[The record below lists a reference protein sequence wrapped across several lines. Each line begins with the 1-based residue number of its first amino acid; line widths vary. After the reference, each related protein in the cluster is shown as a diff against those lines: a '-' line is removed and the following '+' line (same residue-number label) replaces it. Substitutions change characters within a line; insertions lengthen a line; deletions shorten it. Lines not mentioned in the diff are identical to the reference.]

1 MYDLGDDLGMTW
13 KAEEGASYQSG
24 GYTKPLLSLHDH
36 IFRELGKQDHFYT
49 MMHFLKIWCCFSMQ
63 KTYHFFSICFQPTQN
78 HFFTIFGKT
87 LKMGL

>member
-63 KTYHFFSICFQPTQN
+63 KHTIFLVYVFSLPKTIFSHFF
-78 HFFTIFGKT
+78 GKH
-87 LKMGL
+87 